1 MNGKRVLAG
10 SLCLVGV
17 IASGCSGNPVC
28 CDGGYEYRHRNAVPV
43 AEAKADDRDERLA
56 ALERDRQRQLA
67 ATAQLQDQVAELQ
80 RQLATRQEPPLTK
93 TYDDLLT
100 LLRPEIERGT
110 ITVQQSGDQ
119 ITIHLADHLLFESG
133 QDHLK
138 PAGAEVLRKV
148 GGILHTVPDR
158 HIRITGHT
166 DNVPIGGK
174 LIERFPTNTVL
185 SRTRATHAR
194 EALEQG
200 GAVSDHITAEG
211 YGESRPLASNATE
224 DGRRKNR
231 RVEIVVLPK

>member
-1 MNGKRVLAG
+1 MNGKRFLTG

-67 ATAQLQDQVAELQ
+67 ATAELQDQVAELQ
-80 RQLATRQEPPLTK
+80 RQLATRQEPLLTK

-110 ITVQQSGDQ
+110 ITIQQSGDE
-119 ITIHLADHLLFESG
+119 ITILLADRLLFESG
-133 QDHLK
+133 ADQLK

-148 GGILHTVPDR
+148 GRILHSVPDR
-158 HIRITGHT
+158 HLRVTGHT

-174 LIERFPTNTVL
+174 LVERFPTNTVL
-185 SRTRATHAR
+185 SRTRASHAR
-194 EALEQG
+194 QALEQG
-200 GAVSDHITAEG
+200 GAVSDHITAVG